1 MVRSGDK
8 RFLDGVLGFVEIT
21 ESSSQRAEDARR
33 QIAQQVLEIGCEVQR
48 APPVAVS
55 R

>member
-1 MVRSGDK
+1 MIRRGDQ
-8 RFLDGVLGFVEIT
+8 RFLDGVLGFVEVT
-21 ESSSQRAEDARR
+21 KSASQRAEDARR
-33 QIAQQVLEIGCEVQR
+33 QVAQQVLEIGREVQR